1 MPILNVHH
9 KLYIIDREIWEYDD
23 DDLITLCQK
32 CYKIIILPRK

>member
-1 MPILNVHH
+1 MPLLNVHH

-23 DDLITLCQK
+23 DDLITLLTK